1 MAQLAFAVAGTA
13 IGAMFGAP
21 QLGFLAGSLVGTLLF
36 PQKGPDVTTEG
47 PRLGDLSVSSSAYG
61 APIAIGYG
69 TLRMGGNII
78 WSSGIREQKTVKK
91 VSGGK
96 GMGGGGSQKS
106 VTYSYFAS
114 FGIAFGEGPAEDV
127 LRIWADGKLIY
138 DKTGSSPQTA
148 KRNLRFR
155 LHKGDESQLPDP
167 LIESKVGA
175 GRAPAHRGLCYLVF
189 EDLALADFGNRIPNI
204 TAEITYRRTDQKP
217 YQGID
222 FLTTGEG
229 GYFSSYQRTDLA
241 VDWTRGYAYFL
252 SSDVNPDQAGIHRFN
267 LATMRED
274 RQVRMR
280 DVCTTTPDYF
290 PDTLLCGEDGYLY
303 LNVGSGNSQPIIR
316 VDPNALKEVAR
327 FGYYSSG
334 LSNTTE
340 RFVALSFM
348 GMVSAYGLAG
358 RRDFLLTGSVFDD
371 VGLLDAE
378 GLQYLWGSGQTL
390 EESRCRGCIGGG
402 VGEGFGEG
410 WVLGSGTG
418 SSHTQLGLYRIKVAA
433 TAFYDPLTG
442 LTFGVEWDKVAT
454 FAPADIEAGA
464 TAFFA
469 EAGGL
474 SYDATDNSVIFQV
487 QVAPSTGTIYTIKWR
502 DGDGVVWKTPTP
514 SQINYEGPFFGRSRL
529 TRQRWSLIR
538 ATRVMQIDT
547 ATGELVTN
555 EIWPEDVDEWGAQ
568 VYDAETDTILVQGD
582 IGWVKL
588 FLGRGGGQGDSLSA
602 IVSDLCQRAGLGLAD
617 IEAAELTDTV
627 PGYVIARQTPIRSA
641 IEPLAA
647 AYFFDGVE
655 SDDVLRFRKRG
666 REPVVT
672 IPQADLV
679 PLEEE
684 TKEAWRER
692 RTQELDLPER
702 VSVLYMD
709 SGSDYT
715 QGTQFAK
722 RASLPIPTMH
732 ARSQTSLDLPIA
744 LDATTAKRIAA
755 KTLYSAWVERA
766 AYEASLS
773 WEYLTLDPTDVVDV
787 VLDDGSVFRSRL
799 TRVDVGADFVI
810 AVKAVSQ
817 EAATYTATDVADGGT
832 GVAAQVI
839 PTAAATKLILSDL
852 PLLRDVDDLGGS
864 GSRLY
869 YLMAGYG
876 PAVWPGA
883 ALYKSADGSTWS
895 QVGAALGEAAWGA
908 TVNALGAPRS
918 AFATDEDNTLT
929 LFMTTGAEQLESV
942 TQLDLV
948 NGANPA
954 LVLKANGEP
963 EIIQY
968 RDVVTNPDG
977 SFTLRGLLRG
987 RRGTD
992 VFVAGHQ
999 PGELFVLLDPD
1010 DIESLAVALG
1020 DLGLARHWRAVG
1032 FGTLFEDAEVA
1043 TTMLSGRD
1051 LKPLAPWA
1059 VKAVKS
1065 GSPSSITLSWARR
1078 TRIGGEWKDG
1088 TGDVPLGE
1096 TSEAYEVDILSAP
1109 GGAVKR
1115 TLSATAPSII
1125 YPNADI
1131 VADFGG
1137 VPASLA
1143 VIVYQISAV
1152 IGRGFGRAVTLEVA

>member
-36 PQKGPDVTTEG
+36 PQKGPDVTSEG

-61 APIAIGYG
+61 APIAIGFG
-69 TLRMGGNII
+69 TLRRGGNII
-78 WSSGIREQKTVKK
+78 WSSGIREQKHVKK

-96 GMGGGGSQKS
+96 GMGGGSQTS

-114 FGIAFGEGPAEDV
+114 FAIAFGEGPAEDV

-138 DKTGSSPQTA
+138 DKTGASPQTA

-167 LIESKVGA
+167 LIESKVGT
-175 GRAPAHRGLCYLVF
+175 GRAPAHRGLCYIVF

-217 YQGID
+217 YQGLD

-229 GYFSSYQRTDLA
+229 GYFSSYQRIDLA
-241 VDWTRGYAYFL
+241 VDWTRGYGYFL
-252 SSDVNPDQAGIHRFN
+252 TSSSDPALSGIRRFH
-267 LATMRED
+267 LATMHED
-274 RQVRMR
+274 RQARMS
-280 DVCTTTPDYF
+280 DVCTTTPDTF
-290 PDTLLCGEDGYLY
+290 PGTLLCGEDGYLY
-303 LNVGSGNSQPIIR
+303 LNVGSGNSRPIIR
-316 VDPNALKEVAR
+316 VDPNALKEVSR
-327 FGYYSSG
+327 FGTTSNG

-348 GMVSAYGLAG
+348 GMVSAYGLSG
-358 RRDFLLTGSVFDD
+358 RRDFILTGSVFDD
-371 VGLLDAE
+371 IGLLDAA
-378 GLQYLWGSGQTL
+378 GLDYVWGAGITVD
-390 EESRCRGCIGGG
+390 ESRCRGCIGGA
-402 VGEGFGEG
+402 VGEG

-418 SSHTQLGLYRIKVAA
+418 SSHTQLGLYRITVAA

-442 LTFGVEWDKVAT
+442 LTFGVAWEKVAT
-454 FAPADIEAGA
+454 LLPSDIEAGA
-464 TAFFA
+464 TAFSG

-474 SYDATDNSVIFQV
+474 SYDATDNGVIFQV
-487 QVAPSTGTIYTIKWR
+487 QIAPEGGTVYTIKWR
-502 DGDGVVWKTPTP
+502 DGDGIVWKTVTP
-514 SQINYEGPFFGRSRL
+514 SQINDEGPFFGRSRL

-538 ATRVMQIDT
+538 GARVMQIDT
-547 ATGELVTN
+547 ATGALVTN

-588 FLGRGGGQGDSLSA
+588 FLGRGGGEGDSLSA
-602 IVSDLCQRAGLGLAD
+602 IAADLCQRAGLGLAD

-666 REPVVT
+666 RTPVVT
-672 IPQADLV
+672 IGQADLV
-679 PLEEE
+679 PLEDE

-692 RTQELDLPER
+692 RTQEVELPER

-709 SGSDYT
+709 RTADYT

-722 RASLPIPTMH
+722 RASLPVPTMH

-755 KTLYSAWVERA
+755 KTLYSAWVKRA

-787 VLDDGSVFRSRL
+787 VLADGSVFRSRL

-810 AVKAVSQ
+810 AVRAVSQ
-817 EAATYTATDVADGGT
+817 EAATYTATDVADGGS

-839 PTAAATKLILSDL
+839 PAAAATKLILADL

-869 YLMAGYG
+869 NLMAGFG
-876 PAVWPGA
+876 PAGWPGA
-883 ALYKSADGSTWS
+883 ALYKSADGSSWS

-908 TVNALGAPRS
+908 TVNALGIPRS
-918 AFATDEDNTLT
+918 AFATDEDNALT
-929 LFMTTGAEQLESV
+929 VFMITGGEQLESV
-942 TQLDLV
+942 SQVDLV

-963 EIIQY
+963 EIIQF
-968 RDVVTNPDG
+968 RDVATNPDG
-977 SFTLRGLLRG
+977 SFTLKGLLRG

-992 VFVAGHQ
+992 VVVAGHQ
-999 PGELFVLLDPD
+999 PGELFVLMDPD

-1032 FGTLFEDAEVA
+1032 FGTLFEDADVA
-1043 TTMLSGRD
+1043 TTVLSGRD
-1051 LKPLAPWA
+1051 LKPYAPWG
-1059 VKAVKS
+1059 VKAAKS
-1065 GSPSSITLSWARR
+1065 GSPASITLSWVRR

-1088 TGDVPLGE
+1088 TGDVRLGE
-1096 TSEAYEVDILSAP
+1096 TSEAYEVDILASP

-1115 TLSATAPSII
+1115 TLSSTAPSVT
-1125 YPNADI
+1125 YANTDI

-1143 VIVYQISAV
+1143 VVVYQISAV